1 MRLDELLGWQVAAE
15 DGADG
20 GILDKGELDTEADN
34 DGEDESHDEE
44 LECAQALEGAA
55 RPVEDEDQHDIH
67 NRDGTSCD
75 ERDLG
80 NEKVD
85 GYCSS
90 NDLGLVSILC
100 KGCLG
105 VMVKSRQLDANVSS
119 MGRVS
124 GGVIVKT
131 EL

>member
-1 MRLDELLGWQVAAE
+1 MRLDEFFRRQVAAE

-20 GILDKGELDTEADN
+20 GILDEGELDTEADD

-44 LECAQALEGAA
+44 LECAQALEGTAW
-55 RPVEDEDQHDIH
+55 PVEDEDKHDIH

-75 ERDLG
+75 EGDLG
-80 NEKVD
+80 DEEVD
-85 GYCSS
+85 GYCSA

-100 KGCLG
+100 EECLG
-105 VMVKSRQLDANVSS
+105 VIVRGRQLDANVSS

-124 GGVIVKT
+124 GGVIVKIG
-131 EL
+131 L